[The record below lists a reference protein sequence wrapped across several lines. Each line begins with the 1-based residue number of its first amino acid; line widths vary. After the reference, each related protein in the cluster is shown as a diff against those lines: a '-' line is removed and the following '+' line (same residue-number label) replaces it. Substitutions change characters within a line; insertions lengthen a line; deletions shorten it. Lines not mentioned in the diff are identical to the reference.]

1 LLRFDDPIDF
11 FSPLRITV
19 RAIHFIGFMLTGAG
33 TKPALTDEISTQR
46 GTMSDASQE
55 NEPRVSRAS
64 RALQRQARGGIPLNP
79 DKPLEVPAALQ
90 AHVNEVMPAPTAN
103 PKGVLAEF
111 KAKRLTRKAAL
122 DQLTVYYDAQL
133 DVVKTRLAETIR
145 VRKAEATLK
154 AEEFLQVL
162 NNEHIEFLTE
172 LGLRNEDMR
181 NRAFIKLNEQT
192 TKSLREVENASW
204 PTEMIDMTLE
214 AMIARYKKF
223 MGKLA
228 SDLEDK

>member
-1 LLRFDDPIDF
+1 
-11 FSPLRITV
+11 
-19 RAIHFIGFMLTGAG
+19 
-33 TKPALTDEISTQR
+33 
-46 GTMSDASQE
+46 
-55 NEPRVSRAS
+55 
-64 RALQRQARGGIPLNP
+64 
-79 DKPLEVPAALQ
+79 
-90 AHVNEVMPAPTAN
+90 MPAPTAN